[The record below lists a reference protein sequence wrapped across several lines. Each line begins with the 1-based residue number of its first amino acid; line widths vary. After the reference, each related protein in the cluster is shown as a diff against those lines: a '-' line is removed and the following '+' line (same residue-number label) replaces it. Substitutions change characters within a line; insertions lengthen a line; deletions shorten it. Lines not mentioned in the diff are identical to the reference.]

1 MGAAVPAAIAIQAA
15 ESASDPADENDE
27 SDALKV
33 RGVVLNALTAA
44 GHQMLVSMLEGGEW
58 QVAGNEVR
66 VKVAASPSVIDMTLG
81 AEAKRVAT
89 ASASGAMGLAV
100 RFNVVAGAAQ
110 PSAAA
115 AKPGASN
122 GGGRSRAEM
131 DPVVRRIQEK
141 FGAEIRTVID
151 YQQKK

>member
-1 MGAAVPAAIAIQAA
+1 VPVEIGIEAA
-15 ESASDPADENDE
+15 ESAGDPADENDE

-58 QVAGNEVR
+58 GVAGNEVS

-110 PSAAA
+110 ASAA
-115 AKPGASN
+115 AKPAASN

-151 YQQKK
+151 YQKKK